1 MKFECARVSTQL
13 YVGDNFLPIIGAS
26 TIVITNIYP
35 LTTCLVPL
43 GKKVKKN
50 IFCVLYSTVNNIA
63 IKFISPKLILF
74 DISTLHHATNQE
86 IEYFYI
92 VLSQGPLKIWT
103 EHSKFPLQGRGTQK
117 PL

>member
-1 MKFECARVSTQL
+1 MRPSEHAI
-13 YVGDNFLPIIGAS
+13 VGDNFLPIIGVS

-43 GKKVKKN
+43 AIKKFKKN
-50 IFCVLYSTVNNIA
+50 LFCVLYSTVNNIA
-63 IKFISPKLILF
+63 IKFISLKLILF

-92 VLSQGPLKIWT
+92 VAQRHTKN
-103 EHSKFPLQGRGTQK
+103 
-117 PL
+117 

>member
-1 MKFECARVSTQL
+1 MRPGEHAI
-13 YVGDNFLPIIGAS
+13 VGDNFLPIIGAS
-26 TIVITNIYP
+26 TIVITIIYP

-92 VLSQGPLKIWT
+92 VAHRHKVSLLGVDSLWGDCTFIPADWG
-103 EHSKFPLQGRGTQK
+103 S
-117 PL
+117 